1 MMGTMIVKNR
11 SHIEIDAKQVCR
23 YLGYKADVE
32 PSPRIASLLDEHLQR
47 ARELI
52 RPAYSYVIR
61 DVQFAAGSLVFIQG
75 PVAFQGDSIAGLLGR
90 CDKVAVFVL
99 TIGDA
104 LEGTVVRLAD
114 EGLIVEAYVLDAI
127 GSAAT
132 EGLADYVE
140 GQIVSSAQ
148 AEGLCASRRFSPGH
162 CDWDIGQQ
170 RMLFHALKGDW
181 AGVHLTDDCLM
192 VPQKS
197 VSGVIGLAHGD
208 TGVED
213 YNPCV
218 TCDKRHCVGRR

>member
-1 MMGTMIVKNR
+1 MIVKNR
-11 SHIEIDAKQVCR
+11 SHIEIDPTQVCR

-32 PSPRIASLLDEHLQR
+32 PSPRIASLLDEYLDR
-47 ARELI
+47 ARELLQ
-52 RPAYSYVIR
+52 PAHSYVIR
-61 DVQFAAGSLVFIQG
+61 NVQFAAGSLVLVQG
-75 PVAFQGDSIAGLLGR
+75 PVRLEGDSIAALLGR

-99 TIGDA
+99 TIGGA
-104 LEGTVVRLAD
+104 LEETVGRLAD
-114 EGLIVEAYVLDAI
+114 EGLIAEAYMLDAI

-140 GQIVSSAQ
+140 GQIVSSAK

-170 RMLFHALKGDW
+170 RMLFHALREDW

-197 VSGVIGLAHGD
+197 VSGVIGLGPQDA
-208 TGVED
+208 GVQD

-218 TCDKRHCVGRR
+218 TCDKRHCLARR